1 MIPKI
6 IHLTW
11 FSGNEYPNNIKRCLE
26 TWKKVLPDFE
36 VKIWTME
43 MARALNIPF
52 VNEALDARK
61 WAFAGDVVRAYAVWS
76 EGGVY
81 MDTDIWVLKRF
92 DEFLTL
98 PMAFF
103 MEINRKEWEMDN
115 PEGIVNAEGLCLIPE
130 QYVKGRQIQAAL
142 FMGEKG
148 NPILKDIIDFYRTLK
163 FIRDDGS
170 FNYTISPCIYAK
182 LLEKYGFLYKDEEQ
196 HLENDITV
204 FPSSYVALSRYE
216 RSKNA
221 IAIHLGAHEWDPRG
235 PWLKFKYII
244 HNSRFYS
251 LLKLLGIERFRRL
264 YWSKLSKC
272 K

>member
-1 MIPKI
+1 MIPKR

-11 FSGNEYPNNIKRCLE
+11 FSGDEYPENIKKCLD

-36 VKIWTME
+36 VKIWTQE

-52 VNEALDARK
+52 VNEALNARK

-98 PMAFF
+98 PMVFF

-115 PEGIVNAEGLCLIPE
+115 PEGILDSEGHCMIPDA
-130 QYVKGRQIQAAL
+130 YVKGRQIQAAL

-148 NPILKDIIDFYRTLK
+148 CPALKEIIDFYKTLK
-163 FIRDDGS
+163 FIREDGTY
-170 FNYTISPCIYAK
+170 NYTISPCIYAK
-182 LLEKYGFLYKDEEQ
+182 VLERYGFLYRDEEQ
-196 HLENDITV
+196 HLNNGIIV
-204 FPSSYVALSRYE
+204 LPSSYVALSRYE
-216 RSKNA
+216 IVKNA
-221 IAIHLGAHEWDPRG
+221 FAIHLGAHEWDPRG
-235 PWLKFKYII
+235 PWLKFKYSLR
-244 HNSRFYS
+244 NSRFYI
-251 LLKLLGIERFRRL
+251 LLKKLGVERLRKL
-264 YWSKLSKC
+264 YWK
-272 K
+272 